1 MTDDPRRSV
10 DAYFTDLFVG
20 TDASLDAALR
30 ESTAAGLPEIQV
42 SAPQGKLLHLLA
54 RMGNARRILEIGT
67 LGGYSAIQL
76 ARALPDGWRLISLEF
91 DAKHAAVARA
101 NLQRAGLSDRA
112 EVRVGPAL
120 DLIPKLAAE
129 GAGPFDLV
137 FIDADKESNPEY
149 FQWALKLSRPG
160 TLIIVDNVVRE
171 GAVLDAKSNEASTRG
186 TRRVLEMMAS
196 EPRVTATAVQ
206 FVGAKGW
213 NGMALAVVL
222 S

>member
-1 MTDDPRRSV
+1 LTDDPRRSV

-76 ARALPDGWRLISLEF
+76 ARALPDGGRLISLEF

-137 FIDADKESNPEY
+137 FIDADKENNPEY

-160 TLIIVDNVVRE
+160 TLIIVDNVVRD
-171 GAVLDAKSNEASTRG
+171 GAVLDAKSKEASTQG

-206 FVGAKGW
+206 SVGAKGW
-213 NGMALAVVL
+213 DGMALAVVL